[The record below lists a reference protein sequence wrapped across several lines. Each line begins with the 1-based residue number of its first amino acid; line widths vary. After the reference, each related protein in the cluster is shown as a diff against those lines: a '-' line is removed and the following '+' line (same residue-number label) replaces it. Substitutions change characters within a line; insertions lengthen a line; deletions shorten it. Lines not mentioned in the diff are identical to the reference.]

1 MLARGHTMSVRLV
14 KLSLLLFGVS
24 IAGLLTCGISLGAPQ
39 DIVGT
44 WNIAAELV
52 VQPSEDPYAPRPGT
66 IQQDT
71 WMITESANELILSS
85 SKGSCSGQY
94 SNNGATFE
102 FTVPIITLQSS
113 YTYCLTHIEC
123 FVDSHA
129 SMYGTIENH
138 YRTYNYITGATIET
152 GLEAWKFRAVK

>member
-1 MLARGHTMSVRLV
+1 MSARLV
-14 KLSLLLFGVS
+14 KLSLLL
-24 IAGLLTCGISLGAPQ
+24 AGLIAALLSCGVSLGAPQ
-39 DIVGT
+39 DIVGA
-44 WNIAAELV
+44 WNIVAELV
-52 VQPSEDPYAPRPGT
+52 VQPSEDPYAPKPGT

-71 WMITESANELILSS
+71 WAITESADGLILTG

-94 SNNGATFE
+94 SSNGAMFE
-102 FTVPIITLQSS
+102 FTVPVITLHSS

-123 FVDSHA
+123 FVDSSA

-152 GLEAWKFRAVK
+152 GLEAWKFRAAK